1 MICIAQPL
9 KKYLEDGTGRYRKY
23 GYKSGSRVMIEP
35 RWDFVEEFSDGLAIV
50 KSGDA
55 YGVIN
60 EKGKYLVP
68 PRVYDYIRSFSEGLA
83 VVNKGGKRNDIGGF
97 QGGKWGFIN
106 AKGKLVIPLQYDAA
120 GDLENGR
127 APVSTGDKWGFIDK
141 TGKMIVPLK
150 YDYAQSFFDGYAK
163 VNVGARRNPNFF
175 NAISG
180 GLYTF
185 IDVSGKEIIPTIF
198 ANAHEFRY
206 GRAQVQSVS
215 TDAGIKGKLGFIDR
229 TGRSVVPRE
238 YDLAEDFSDGM
249 AAVNKGGTLMNF
261 SRKNGKWGYV
271 DTTGKLVI
279 PLIYDNQKPF
289 VKGTAVVANDLDYDG
304 YGKYGLIDKT
314 GKEVV
319 PPGKYEYIMRSDAEP
334 KLLWYRKDKKY
345 GLMNDA
351 GTVLTDAV
359 YDNIF
364 FRNDGTAEVTQG
376 KNYGV
381 LDKNGKT
388 IVPAKYSFVG
398 NPENGYIHVIQY
410 TYEHG
415 YYDTSGAEVI
425 PAGGGI
431 DTIWGV
437 NEDMLIV
444 EKAKHYGFADM
455 KLKKF
460 ISQKPYDAV
469 GRFKE
474 GLAAV
479 SNNKKWGFVDKT
491 GKETIALTFDNCNGF
506 SEGLAGVNKG
516 ATIEYSFPQGGK
528 WGFIDKTGKQVVPCK
543 YDDAGSFTEGMAS
556 VNVGGKASIF
566 GAKGGKWGFIDKTG
580 KEVIPPVYDAVY
592 DFANGQAWVT
602 KDGRSYYID
611 KTGKEIR

>member
-1 MICIAQPL
+1 
-9 KKYLEDGTGRYRKY
+9 
-23 GYKSGSRVMIEP
+23 
-35 RWDFVEEFSDGLAIV
+35 
-50 KSGDA
+50 
-55 YGVIN
+55 
-60 EKGKYLVP
+60 
-68 PRVYDYIRSFSEGLA
+68 
-83 VVNKGGKRNDIGGF
+83 
-97 QGGKWGFIN
+97 
-106 AKGKLVIPLQYDAA
+106 
-120 GDLENGR
+120 
-127 APVSTGDKWGFIDK
+127 
-141 TGKMIVPLK
+141 
-150 YDYAQSFFDGYAK
+150 
-163 VNVGARRNPNFF
+163 
-175 NAISG
+175 
-180 GLYTF
+180 
-185 IDVSGKEIIPTIF
+185 
-198 ANAHEFRY
+198 
-206 GRAQVQSVS
+206 VQSVS